1 MEKEEF
7 ERLRKKYEPI
17 VTDMIRSNS
26 CFYRSSKMIKWR
38 FDCDDNEA
46 IIATYD
52 RKNDLVSINLKS
64 IARADSGSDLKI
76 IEYFLLHEIRHLFQN
91 ELIVDY
97 RNGKEGPICKEIIE
111 KWIYE
116 SENYIKASDS
126 EGNEN
131 SNYFLQDL
139 EMDAYAFSYAVMK
152 YKYGDLNLYVPPI
165 YGDEFNNIVNDW
177 IASFKEEGL
186 PTDDLKENVEKI

>member
-17 VTDMIRSNS
+17 VTDVIRSNS
-26 CFYRSSKMIKWR
+26 CFYRFNKMIKWR
-38 FDCDDNEA
+38 FGYDDNEA

-52 RKNDLVSINLKS
+52 RESDLIRVNMKSFIRAYSENDLKT
-64 IARADSGSDLKI
+64 

-97 RNGKEGPICKEIIE
+97 RNGKEGPINKEIIE

-116 SENYIKASDS
+116 SEHYIKASDS

-131 SNYFLQDL
+131 PNYFLQDL

-152 YKYGDLNLYVPPI
+152 YKYGDLNLYVPPK

-177 IASFKEEGL
+177 IASFKEEKL
-186 PTDDLKENVEKI
+186 PTDNSKEKVEEI

>member
-7 ERLRKKYEPI
+7 GRLRKKYEPI
-17 VTDMIRSNS
+17 ITGIIRSNS
-26 CFYRSSKMIKWR
+26 CFYRSNKMITWR
-38 FDCDDNEA
+38 FGYDDNEA

-52 RKNDLVSINLKS
+52 RANDLISVNMKS
-64 IARADSGSDLKI
+64 FIRAYSENDLKTV
-76 IEYFLLHEIRHLFQN
+76 EYFLLHEIRHLFQK

-116 SENYIKASDS
+116 SEHYIKASDS

-131 SNYFLQDL
+131 PNYFLQDL

-152 YKYGDLNLYVPPI
+152 YKYGDLNLYTPPI
-165 YGDEFNNIVNDW
+165 YGDKFNNIVNDW

-186 PTDDLKENVEKI
+186 PTDNSKENVE

>member
-7 ERLRKKYEPI
+7 RRLRKKYEPI
-17 VTDMIRSNS
+17 VTDMIRSSS
-26 CFYRSSKMIKWR
+26 CFYRSKKTIKWR

-52 RKNDLVSINLKS
+52 RKNDLVSVNMKS
-64 IARADSGSDLKI
+64 FIRAYSENDLKT

-97 RNGKEGPICKEIIE
+97 RNGKEGPINKEIIE

-116 SENYIKASDS
+116 SEHYIKVSDS

-131 SNYFLQDL
+131 PNYFLQDL

-165 YGDEFNNIVNDW
+165 YGDEFNNIVNDL

>member
-17 VTDMIRSNS
+17 ISNMIRSNS
-26 CFYRSSKMIKWR
+26 CFYRSKKTIKWR
-38 FDCDDNEA
+38 FGYDDNEA

-52 RKNDLVSINLKS
+52 KKNDLVSINLKS
-64 IARADSGSDLKI
+64 IVRADSENDLKTV
-76 IEYFLLHEIRHLFQN
+76 EYFLLHEIRHLFQN

-116 SENYIKASDS
+116 SEHYIKVSDS

-131 SNYFLQDL
+131 PNYFLQDL
-139 EMDAYAFSYAVMK
+139 EIDAYAFSYAVMK

-177 IASFKEEGL
+177 IATFKVEGL
-186 PTDDLKENVEKI
+186 STDDSN